1 MEYLFVFADG
11 GWWLKIDSVEKLTD
25 YHEKMKDGRYE
36 DAFLMYLH
44 KGSPNKILE
53 NLSLE
58 ERIQKMN
65 DRNFKFL
72 QAAVIQAQ
80 KGNGNIFDGFR
91 WLNIEAGIHQL
102 NTIREHGAVYINPA
116 GGCTYG
122 LEYTQFCRRKS
133 LVFPDFKK
141 SDIRI
146 QKYNYGS
153 HYYAFVGDMQVR
165 DGDRLKWNT
174 YEEAYR
180 NASSLVG

>member
-36 DAFLMYLH
+36 DAFQIYLH
-44 KGSPNKILE
+44 KGSPDKILE

-91 WLNIEAGIHQL
+91 L
-102 NTIREHGAVYINPA
+102 
-116 GGCTYG
+116 
-122 LEYTQFCRRKS
+122 
-133 LVFPDFKK
+133 
-141 SDIRI
+141 
-146 QKYNYGS
+146 
-153 HYYAFVGDMQVR
+153 
-165 DGDRLKWNT
+165 
-174 YEEAYR
+174 
-180 NASSLVG
+180 